1 MCQVTQSN
9 GLKTNDLAKK
19 TLQGLNWFSLEET
32 ILDNSLQWRLKIEV
46 MAIFCPLCPQNIL
59 FTIGGRIARFMG
71 CAAYLSTLNSDHQ
84 LEFDQ
89 WSLIKSGMITAQCW
103 GRLNWRVGRCLSDL
117 RNGSLAVGSTRI
129 INGEITKLLNS
140 EFFWF
145 FSSLGHSNILIE
157 SYSGWIWNI
166 AGIAWR
172 LLIERL
178 TLNLIDQL
186 FLLLLYWYLNIR
198 TVLYFQSILV
208 KH

>member
-1 MCQVTQSN
+1 MIYCYIVIYYKQLGALPCLFMLNMCQVTQSN

-46 MAIFCPLCPQNIL
+46 NAIFCPLCPQNIL

-84 LEFDQ
+84 LGFDQ

-129 INGEITKLLNS
+129 INDEITKLLNS
-140 EFFWF
+140 E
-145 FSSLGHSNILIE
+145 
-157 SYSGWIWNI
+157 
-166 AGIAWR
+166 
-172 LLIERL
+172 
-178 TLNLIDQL
+178 
-186 FLLLLYWYLNIR
+186 
-198 TVLYFQSILV
+198 
-208 KH
+208 